1 VGVSSA
7 GRAPVIHRYGTGPDQ
22 FGELWLPGGP
32 AAGTVVVIHGGFWR
46 ARYDLSLGRPLAA
59 DLAARG
65 YAAWNLEYRRVP
77 AGGGWPGTFEDV
89 AAGIDLLATLP
100 VDTSQVVAV
109 GHSAGGHLA
118 AWAAGRAKLPSG
130 APGTPARQD
139 ASPADDE
146 SGRAFVAV
154 TGVIAQAGVLTLAD
168 CARERVGGTAAL
180 DLMGGGPDEL
190 PERYRLADPIAAVPI
205 PAPVVC
211 LHSRGDANVP
221 YSYSERYVAAA
232 TAAGGRATLVELPG
246 DHFTLID
253 PVSADWTAAIAA
265 LPALLS
271 LVRSSL
277 STIGQS
283 APAGKA
289 ARLSLRVATMAR
301 WREKAVPVGSP
312 TGPRPSIRHWP
323 RCGRRSPLVMSSTR
337 KCRPVP

>member
-1 VGVSSA
+1 MDGSSV
-7 GRAPVIHRYGTGPDQ
+7 RHAPVIHRYGADPAQ

-65 YAAWNLEYRRVP
+65 YAAWNLEYRRAL

-100 VDTSQVVAV
+100 VDTSRVVAV

-118 AWAAGRAKLPSG
+118 AWAAGRAKLPQSAPG
-130 APGTPARQD
+130 APAGGDP
-139 ASPADDE
+139 SPAGGG

-154 TGVIAQAGVLTLAD
+154 TGVIAQAGVLALAD
-168 CARERVGGTAAL
+168 CAREHVGGTAAL

-190 PERYRLADPIAAVPI
+190 PEAYRLADPIAAVPI

-211 LHSRGDANVP
+211 LHSRADADVP

-232 TAAGGRATLVELPG
+232 TAAGGRASLVELTG

-253 PVSADWTAAIAA
+253 PASQDWAATIAA
-265 LPALLS
+265 LSTLISLALRCLNGTGAPS
-271 LVRSSL
+271 NRAAPCCAIDLTCRMRWPYFVMPP
-277 STIGQS
+277 GS
-283 APAGKA
+283 ACPGG
-289 ARLSLRVATMAR
+289 RFL
-301 WREKAVPVGSP
+301 PV
-312 TGPRPSIRHWP
+312 
-323 RCGRRSPLVMSSTR
+323 LQ
-337 KCRPVP
+337 